1 MLEYIVKL
9 SGNLIFSFTDSHT
22 AMEFA
27 QLAANKR
34 IEVDDDVIM
43 IIRKEEE
50 EVKSETNNVRR

>member
-9 SGNLIFSFTDSHT
+9 SGNLMFSFNDSHT

-43 IIRKEEE
+43 VIRKEEE
-50 EVKSETNNVRR
+50 VKNETDNV

>member
-34 IEVDDDVIM
+34 IEKDDVIM

-50 EVKSETNNVRR
+50 EVKSETDNVRR